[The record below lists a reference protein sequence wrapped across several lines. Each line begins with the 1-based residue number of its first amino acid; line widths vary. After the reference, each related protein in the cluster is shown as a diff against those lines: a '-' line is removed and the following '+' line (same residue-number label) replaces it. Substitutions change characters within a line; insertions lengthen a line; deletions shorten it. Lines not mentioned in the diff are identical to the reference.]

1 MATPHVAAVAALLKS
16 THPHATPAQLQALLK
31 AEADNPGCPTDPYDT
46 NGDGVVDATCVG
58 GKRVNGFYGFGIVNA
73 LRAVK

>member
-1 MATPHVAAVAALLKS
+1 VAAVAALLKS
-16 THPHATPAQLQALLK
+16 VHPNATPAALQALLK
-31 AEADNPGCPTDPYDT
+31 AQADNPGCPSEPYDG

-58 GKRVNGFYGFGIVNA
+58 GERVNGFYGFGVVDA